1 MRHYSAER
9 LERDTHS
16 IIQADEIGRKP
27 HHLQKIAELLD
38 EYITVS
44 NQETSIKDNSS
55 VNTIQKK
62 HHIAKKQNQQAELSA
77 TTLAIIYLK
86 AKGLGKNG
94 EHVCDNIDGFIRK
107 WKPIFSKSNRKNI

>member
-1 MRHYSAER
+1 MFKSFMRHYSAER

-55 VNTIQKK
+55 LNTIQKK
-62 HHIAKKQNQQAELSA
+62 HHIAKTRPTGICGRFRA
-77 TTLAIIYLK
+77 
-86 AKGLGKNG
+86 G
-94 EHVCDNIDGFIRK
+94 ENTQKFTQ
-107 WKPIFSKSNRKNI
+107 